1 MNKFKISNLYIK
13 NFKCITE
20 ADFNFDGKHLVVYDG
35 PNGYGKTTCFEAIE
49 ILFAGN
55 PRKSK
60 TSFVDKRYK
69 FRDSPIH
76 KYNEQE
82 IIISAV
88 LSDDD
93 GNHIKIKRIFPA
105 ASSSSSADNN
115 FGKIFTLSKLY
126 INDNQR
132 DSGIQEVEELLQFDN
147 VESLFNLL
155 NYVEQDENTYFLKK
169 DPKNRYSTLE
179 SLLGGEEER
188 LLLAKV
194 NDSKD
199 QIRKKTKVYADEII
213 LLEKNNLSAVTNT
226 VSNVF
231 YSRLLQNKELE
242 WDREDIK
249 NTDPDVQQQYLL
261 ELNKLE
267 YLIINREEVKKVLV
281 NHSINSFINT
291 NASDI
296 FLRYYWSVKNFNLLK
311 EEHERRIEIDKII
324 KSNTAILAFIEKF
337 DFKNLSVETVTAFL
351 SSKIGLSEYFPSYS
365 SSLKT
370 ILSMEENLSTD
381 NRILSDLK
389 EKREQLLQINIQYR
403 EVIPIKDSECPTCG
417 FDWQTSLELIKH
429 IEETES
435 KIFAGYL
442 ENNARFEGT
451 KKDFNESILSKVT
464 LYLIA
469 EVQRLAQEKNGLVDD
484 DFFAQLLDYVG
495 KRDEFETF
503 VGLFENQVKE
513 QILGI
518 INHRTIENIVLS
530 KETLLQLINNSRP
543 IIDETLDQVAIRND
557 FSYYLDGSFKELD
570 EMSEESI
577 ADKRNYVQWRFYN
590 AISHNITV
598 RKNKIEKLD
607 VAWSRLNKLSQNMDA
622 QINKYTNSIVEKIK
636 IPFHIY
642 TGKILQNHSLGSG
655 LNIDFEMEKKD
666 KQLYI
671 TPCYKDQEVAFTLS
685 SGQLS
690 ATVISLMLVLN
701 KVFNQSQLGMIFID
715 DPLQTLDEINAHSL
729 VELLKYNFA
738 DQQIVL
744 STHEDKYSRFIRYK
758 FDKFGL
764 SNKNINMR
772 DWQ

>member
-1 MNKFKISNLYIK
+1 MNRFKISNLYIK

-20 ADFNFDGKHLVVYDG
+20 ADFNFDGKYLVVYDG

-82 IIISAV
+82 IIIAAV
-88 LSDDD
+88 LTDNK
-93 GNHIKIKRIFPA
+93 GNNIKIKRVFPS
-105 ASSSSSADNN
+105 ASNSSSADNN

-126 INDNQR
+126 INDNQE
-132 DSGIQEVEELLQFDN
+132 DSKIEEVEMLLEFEN
-147 VESLFNLL
+147 IESLFNLL
-155 NYVEQDENTYFLKK
+155 SYVEQDENTYFLKK

-179 SLLGGEEER
+179 SLLGGVEER
-188 LLLAKV
+188 LLLTKV
-194 NDSKD
+194 NDAKD
-199 QIRKKTKVYADEII
+199 QIRKRIKVYIDEVA
-213 LLEKNNLSAVTNT
+213 LLEKNNLSVVTDT
-226 VSNVF
+226 SANVV
-231 YSRLLQNKELE
+231 YGRLLQNKELD
-242 WDREDIK
+242 WDREEIK
-249 NTDPDVQQQYLL
+249 NTDPDVQQQYLS

-267 YLIINREEVKKVLV
+267 YLIISREEVKKVIV
-281 NHSINSFINT
+281 NHNISSFVNT
-291 NASDI
+291 NASDTL
-296 FLRYYWSVKNFNLLK
+296 LRYYWSAKNFSLLK
-311 EEHERRIEIDKII
+311 EEHDRRLEIDKII
-324 KSNTAILAFIEKF
+324 KSNTDILAFIDRF
-337 DFKNLSVETVTAFL
+337 DFENLSGEKVTAFL
-351 SSKIGLSEYFPSYS
+351 SSKIDLSEYLPNYN

-370 ILSMEENLSTD
+370 ILSMEENLSAD

-389 EKREQLLQINIQYR
+389 EKREQLLQINSQYR
-403 EVIPIKDSECPTCG
+403 KVIPIKDSECPACG
-417 FDWQTSLELIKH
+417 YDWQTSLELIKH

-442 ENNARFEGT
+442 ENNAAFEHI
-451 KKDFNESILSKVT
+451 KNDFTETLLRKVT
-464 LYLIA
+464 PLLIGEIQILTQERYELVNDEIFA
-469 EVQRLAQEKNGLVDD
+469 EVLNN
-484 DFFAQLLDYVG
+484 VG
-495 KRDEFETF
+495 KLDEFEAF
-503 VGLFENQVKE
+503 VDLFENQVRE
-513 QILGI
+513 QVLGV
-518 INHRTIENIVLS
+518 INYRTIEDMVVA
-530 KETLLQLINNSRP
+530 KENLLQLINESRP
-543 IIDETLDQVAIRND
+543 IIDETLDQAAIRND
-557 FSYYLDGSFKELD
+557 FSYYLNSNFKELD
-570 EMSEESI
+570 GLSQESI

-590 AISHNITV
+590 AISHNITL
-598 RKNKIEKLD
+598 RKSRIEKLD
-607 VAWSRLNKLSQNMDA
+607 VAWSKLNKLSENMNV

-701 KVFNQSQLGMIFID
+701 KVFNQSQLGIIFID

-738 DQQIVL
+738 SQQIVL